1 MLKTLRN
8 LTIVTMAMVLLFIA
22 GPALAENFD
31 SGAETV
37 QERKVQYAISS
48 TDLFM
53 NTLDDVM
60 KEELVRSVISEADE
74 ERIAKMLYGED
85 RCSPTYKRAAVVWCV
100 FNRMDAN
107 NRPISKDIVPEIFHG
122 YRDGYPVQPWAVA
135 IVRDVA
141 IRYVLEKNGF
151 KNVGRVLPKE
161 YLWFEEL
168 EGDTF
173 NTFKTTARISDPNCK
188 IWDWSLPSPYPD

>member
-1 MLKTLRN
+1 MRKKMLN
-8 LTIVTMAMVLLFIA
+8 LLIGAAILFLLA
-22 GPALAENFD
+22 GTSLADGAENE
-31 SGAETV
+31 AVKV

-85 RCSPTYKRAAVVWCV
+85 RRNPTYMRAAVVWCV
-100 FNRMDAN
+100 YNRMDAS
-107 NRPISKDIVPEIFHG
+107 NRPISEDIVHDIFHG
-122 YRDGYPVQPWAVA
+122 YRDGNPVEPWAVS
-135 IVRDVA
+135 IVRDVT

-161 YLWFEEL
+161 YMWFEEL
-168 EGDTF
+168 EGETV
-173 NTFKTTARISDPNCK
+173 NTFKTTIRISDPECK
-188 IWDWSLPSPYPD
+188 RWDWSLPSPYAD